1 MMAFWWIVLCWLFVP
16 SAVMGITGDEIIAEV
31 QERLTD
37 YKTFSARFEKKFYWA
52 VLDKQRNRE
61 GRIYLSR
68 PDRFRIELQG
78 GDVIVSDGEAIWS
91 YIERNGQVV
100 VGPYEGEV
108 KTPWEMFFDY
118 SERYTPIAVE
128 ENELDGRSCYL
139 LVMAPENEV
148 SVVERMRVWVD
159 RKKWLLLQVEQ
170 LEANGNLTTYRLKDH
185 RTNKK
190 IDDEVFAFQV
200 PEGVEVLDRRTPE
213 IALPDE

>member
-1 MMAFWWIVLCWLFVP
+1 MAFWWIVLCWLFVP

>member
-1 MMAFWWIVLCWLFVP
+1 MAFWWIVFCWFFVP

>member
-1 MMAFWWIVLCWLFVP
+1 MAFWWIVFCWFFVP
-16 SAVMGITGDEIIAEV
+16 SAVMGVTGDEIIAEV

-100 VGPYEGEV
+100 VGPYEGEL
-108 KTPWEMFFDY
+108 KTPWEIFFDY
-118 SERYTPIAVE
+118 SERYMPIAVE

>member
-1 MMAFWWIVLCWLFVP
+1 MMVLWWIVLCWCFVP

-61 GRIYLSR
+61 GRIYLSH

-91 YIERNGQVV
+91 FIERNGQVE

-139 LVMAPENEV
+139 LVMVPENEV

-190 IDDEVFAFQV
+190 IDDEVFSFQV
-200 PEGVEVLDRRTPE
+200 PEGVEVIDRRTPE

>member
-1 MMAFWWIVLCWLFVP
+1 MMALWWIVLCWCFVP
-16 SAVMGITGDEIIAEV
+16 SAVMGISGDEIIAEV

-91 YIERNGQVV
+91 FIERNGQVV

-200 PEGVEVLDRRTPE
+200 PEGVEVLDRRMPE